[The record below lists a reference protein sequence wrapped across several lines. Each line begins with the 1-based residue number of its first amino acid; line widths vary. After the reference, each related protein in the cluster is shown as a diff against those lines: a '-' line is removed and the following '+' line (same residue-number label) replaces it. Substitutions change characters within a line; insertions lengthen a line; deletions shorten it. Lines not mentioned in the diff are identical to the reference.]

1 MISVIISD
9 ENIREKDIVIEDK
22 ADVNHLKNVFRV
34 KLGEKVRAVD
44 GEKEYF
50 CSVKEIEKKYIILE
64 IEEILEDRY
73 SHKIEIDAAVGILKN
88 DKMDLT
94 IQKLTELG
102 INEIIPVAAKRGV
115 VKINEKKDKW
125 DLIVREALKQCQGV
139 KPTKIAEVVK
149 IKDIELEK
157 YDLII
162 VPYECEEEYT
172 LKNLLK
178 NREISPKK
186 VLYIIGPEGGFDS
199 EEIEYLKS
207 KGANIVT
214 LGRRILRAETASI
227 VVGGILICLLY
238 TSDAADDSLRV
249 DLGGR
254 RIIKKK
260 NFFKQK
266 TAYEISAC
274 LVGSEM
280 CIRDRC

>member
-9 ENIREKDIVIEDK
+9 ENIRGKNIFVEDK

-34 KLGEKVRAVD
+34 KIGEKVRAVD
-44 GEKEYF
+44 GKKEYF
-50 CSVKEIEKKYIILE
+50 CVVREIEKKSIILD

-73 SHKIEIDAAVGILKN
+73 SHKIEIDAGIGILKN

-102 INEIIPVAAKRGV
+102 INKIIPISTKRGV

-139 KPTKIAEVVK
+139 KPTKIDEVAK

-157 YDLII
+157 YDMII

-178 NREISPKK
+178 NKENLPQK
-186 VLYIIGPEGGFDS
+186 VLYIIGPEGGFEL

-214 LGRRILRAETASI
+214 LGKRILRAETASI
-227 VVGGILICLLY
+227 VVGGILI
-238 TSDAADDSLRV
+238 
-249 DLGGR
+249 
-254 RIIKKK
+254 
-260 NFFKQK
+260 NEFQ
-266 TAYEISAC
+266 
-274 LVGSEM
+274 
-280 CIRDRC
+280 

>member
-178 NREISPKK
+178 NREFSPKK

-227 VVGGILICLLY
+227 VVGGILI
-238 TSDAADDSLRV
+238 
-249 DLGGR
+249 
-254 RIIKKK
+254 
-260 NFFKQK
+260 NEFQ
-266 TAYEISAC
+266 
-274 LVGSEM
+274 
-280 CIRDRC
+280 